1 LFQATTRASA
11 GRFVLSGKNTIFS
24 QSIFITIRAGHS
36 HSKTT
41 YMEKFTLE
49 ILFQI
54 IGIGSASGLLFN
66 NDSLYIIGDN
76 SGFLYE
82 YNMQNQQL
90 NQHALIDNPTQNIP
104 KNLKPDFESLTSHND
119 TLYVFGSGSTENRN
133 KMIEFDLKNKSVLQ
147 KNNLVDLYGLMQ
159 SFGKIKPEDFN
170 LEGAIFDG
178 ENWYLFNRGN
188 GVSNKNTIFTIHAK
202 SLGEEF
208 ALVATNYKLPKIKG
222 VRSSFTDA
230 ILVEDKIYFLSTAE
244 DTKSTYD
251 DGEILGS
258 FIGRIDLKT
267 MKIDFTQKI
276 TATNKFEGLTFYK
289 KENNKIE
296 FLLCEDND
304 TEVLETKIFKLTLPL
319 E

>member
-1 LFQATTRASA
+1 
-11 GRFVLSGKNTIFS
+11 
-24 QSIFITIRAGHS
+24 
-36 HSKTT
+36 
-41 YMEKFTLE
+41 MEKFTLE

-54 IGIGSASGLLFN
+54 IGIGSASGLFFN
-66 NDSLYIIGDN
+66 NNSLYVIGDN

-82 YNMQNQQL
+82 YNMQDKQL
-90 NQHALIDNPTQNIP
+90 NQHALIDNPTQNIA
-104 KNLKPDFESLTSHND
+104 KNLKPDFESLTHHND

-133 KMIEFDLKNKSVLQ
+133 KMIEFDLKNKTVLQ

-159 SFGKIKPEDFN
+159 SFGEIKPEDFN

-188 GVSNKNTIFTIHAK
+188 GISNKNTIFTIHAK
-202 SLGEEF
+202 KLDQEF
-208 ALVATNYKLPKIKG
+208 ALIAVNYKLPKIKG
-222 VRSSFTDA
+222 IRSSFTDA
-230 ILVEDKIYFLSTAE
+230 ILVDDKIYFLATVE

-276 TATNKFEGLTFYK
+276 TSSNKFEGLTFYK
-289 KENNKIE
+289 KENGKIE

-304 TEVLETKIFKLTLPL
+304 TDVLETKIFKLSLPL
-319 E
+319 KN

>member
-1 LFQATTRASA
+1 
-11 GRFVLSGKNTIFS
+11 
-24 QSIFITIRAGHS
+24 
-36 HSKTT
+36 
-41 YMEKFTLE
+41 MEKFTLE

-54 IGIGSASGLLFN
+54 IGIGSASGLFYN
-66 NDSLYIIGDN
+66 NDALYIIGDN

-90 NQHALIDNPTQNIP
+90 NQHPLIDNPTQNIP
-104 KNLKPDFESLTSHND
+104 KNLKPDFESLTHHND

-133 KMIEFDLKNKSVLQ
+133 KMIEFDIKSKTVLQ
-147 KNNLVDLYGLMQ
+147 KNNLVDLYAVMQ
-159 SFGKIKPEDFN
+159 NFGSIKPEDFN

-188 GVSNKNTIFTIHAK
+188 GISNKNTIFTIHAK
-202 SLGEEF
+202 SLGDEF

-276 TATNKFEGLTFYK
+276 TSTNKFEGLTFYK

-304 TEVLETKIFKLTLPL
+304 TELLETKIFKLTLPVK
-319 E
+319 